1 MFVQFLYGNTESG
14 RSLTDGSGSG
24 TAVVT
29 SASSSSSLLISIGGA
44 AGAAAAG
51 AAGAA
56 ELTLSYT
63 ERAGSVRVDSGED
76 SRSLGAG
83 EDGGS
88 SSVGAG
94 EPLIENSWNQEE
106 A

>member
-1 MFVQFLYGNTESG
+1 M
-14 RSLTDGSGSG
+14 TDGSGSG

-29 SASSSSSLLISIGGA
+29 SASSSSLLISISGA
-44 AGAAAAG
+44 AGAAAAAG

-83 EDGGS
+83 EDGS

-94 EPLIENSWNQEE
+94 EPFIENSWNQEE

>member
-29 SASSSSSLLISIGGA
+29 SASSSSLLISISGA

-83 EDGGS
+83 EDGS

>member
-1 MFVQFLYGNTESG
+1 M
-14 RSLTDGSGSG
+14 TDGSGSG

-29 SASSSSSLLISIGGA
+29 SASSSSLLISISGA
-44 AGAAAAG
+44 AGAAAG

-63 ERAGSVRVDSGED
+63 ERAGSVRVESGED

-83 EDGGS
+83 EDGS

>member
-1 MFVQFLYGNTESG
+1 M
-14 RSLTDGSGSG
+14 TDGSGSG
-24 TAVVT
+24 TAVFT
-29 SASSSSSLLISIGGA
+29 SASSSSLLISIGGA
-44 AGAAAAG
+44 AGAAAAAG

-63 ERAGSVRVDSGED
+63 ERAGSVRVESGED

-83 EDGGS
+83 EDGS